1 MELYRKELKLA
12 VIKGLD
18 ESRGS
23 SNVPIKLTH
32 DTSDEYIN
40 YTEQIHVR
48 YLLDNQV
55 KEEILPTNGSGF
67 YIPGKPLSHDGPIE
81 LAVHLI
87 NGDIELVTNELSFI
101 VNNAP
106 NGTTQVDPSEFT
118 WQQLVDQ
125 YVNAKLD
132 TFADKADMNKFKDDV
147 NANLTNQNKK
157 ITDLQNTTKASLDSQ
172 NTKIDNFKSE
182 VNTNLSNQNTSINQT
197 TSAQNSKIATLES
210 RMDTF
215 TSLSSG
221 STTGDAE
228 LQDIRVGANGV
239 TYPNAGDAV
248 RGQYSQLKEDLVDFI
263 EEEFDKVETINLWN
277 DGDITVSSYK
287 TETINKTDV
296 YEKGKTYVLEAS
308 TSIIDYDKYNIDIV
322 GKGQNDTTLFSKKWK
337 GKDVE
342 FTIPNGLVY
351 VSFQLYHASTISV
364 VYKLKTYEKPKIK
377 YNLKYD
383 ALPTK
388 LLPKTKQLITGDGLH
403 TSYIRG
409 EKQPASKSTY
419 SVIYNVEEFDT
430 VLLKAIPSA
439 YYDIYTL
446 LDSNENVISYK
457 NLGSNT
463 SILEENVI
471 IPNNCKYLVV
481 SGNPNTTLSSV
492 MVFAEKE
499 IVKSDFYGKKIVW
512 FGTSIP
518 AGGLSGYENELSYPM
533 LVGNK
538 LGAKVFNEAIGSS
551 TVHCRRSSYVSN
563 DNPYGF
569 IEPFDAVSRCLSN
582 SLEMQEW
589 VINHFSSFRDAPTSL
604 SESDKEFIR
613 NCSYERKIGKYFN
626 KENEPDI
633 WVFDH
638 GHNDYFGDE
647 SNYTEE
653 HQYDCFTFRS
663 AMNFLINKI
672 KEYNPRAQII
682 FLYDYDDKKYPNIVI
697 NQRIV
702 YDDWNFYS
710 YKLYKD
716 LGWTNKTV
724 KTNGYWLDGFWYDDG
739 VSEQNISYIDL
750 WCADGL
756 HPHSDKSRKA
766 IDIIANNIV
775 KHFATIS
782 VN

>member
-1 MELYRKELKLA
+1 MMNNKKEKDAIDASKL
-12 VIKGLD
+12 D
-18 ESRGS
+18 
-23 SNVPIKLTH
+23 
-32 DTSDEYIN
+32 
-40 YTEQIHVR
+40 
-48 YLLDNQV
+48 
-55 KEEILPTNGSGF
+55 EILPKYEPLKLNGINLAQNYVSAFNTGMNIYQCVNQLQGYIEWVVKAVNDVVKLWNVQVGESIDQSKAIVRETTTEQFNTEWTNKQ
-67 YIPGKPLSHDGPIE
+67 PELIE
-81 LAVHLI
+81 QVNTLTTNQFNEDWGILENRI
-87 NGDIELVTNELSFI
+87 NTTLETQNTNIQNIQNDQNELETNT
-101 VNNAP
+101 NNA
-106 NGTTQVDPSEFT
+106 
-118 WQQLVDQ
+118 
-125 YVNAKLD
+125 
-132 TFADKADMNKFKDDV
+132 
-147 NANLTNQNKK
+147 
-157 ITDLQNTTKASLDSQ
+157 INTQ
-172 NTKIDNFKSE
+172 NTKINSIQAQQYNLASE
-182 VNTNLSNQNTSINQT
+182 QNTKINSIQTQQNNLASEQTTLSN
-197 TSAQNSKIATLES
+197 

-215 TSLSSG
+215 TSLPSG
-221 STTGDAE
+221 STSGDAE
-228 LQDIRVGANGV
+228 LQDIRVGANGI
-239 TYPNAGDAV
+239 TYDTAGNAV

-263 EEEFDKVETINLWN
+263 EKEFDEVETINLWN
-277 DGDITVSSYK
+277 DGDITVSSFK
-287 TETINKTDV
+287 TETINKTDI

-322 GKGQNDTTLFSKKWK
+322 GKGQDDTTLFSKKWK

-351 VSFQLYHASTISV
+351 VSFQLYHASTNSV

-377 YNLKYD
+377 YNLKYG

-388 LLPKTKQLITGDGLH
+388 ILPKTKQLILGNGLH
-403 TSYIRG
+403 TSYVRG
-409 EKQPASKSTY
+409 EKQGASKSTY

-446 LDSNENVISYK
+446 LDSNEKVISYK
-457 NLGSNT
+457 NLGSST
-463 SILEENVI
+463 SIVEENVI

-492 MVFAEKE
+492 MVFADKE

-551 TVHCRRSSYVSN
+551 TVHCRRSSYVSTN
-563 DNPYGF
+563 NPYGF

-589 VINHFSSFRDAPTSL
+589 VINNFSSFRNAPTSL
-604 SESDKEFIR
+604 SDSDKEFIR
-613 NCSYERKIGKYFN
+613 SCSYERKLGKYFN

-638 GHNDYFGDE
+638 GHNEYFGDE

-653 HQYDCFTFRS
+653 HQYDCFTYRS

-672 KEYNPRAQII
+672 KEYNPRAKII
-682 FLYDYDDKKYPNIVI
+682 FLYDYDDKKYPSVVL
-697 NQRIV
+697 NQKIV
-702 YDDWNFYS
+702 YDDWNFNS

-739 VSEQNISYIDL
+739 ETTQNISYIDL
-750 WCADGL
+750 WCADGS

-766 IDIIANNIV
+766 IDTIANNIA
-775 KHFATIS
+775 KHFTTIS
-782 VN
+782 IS